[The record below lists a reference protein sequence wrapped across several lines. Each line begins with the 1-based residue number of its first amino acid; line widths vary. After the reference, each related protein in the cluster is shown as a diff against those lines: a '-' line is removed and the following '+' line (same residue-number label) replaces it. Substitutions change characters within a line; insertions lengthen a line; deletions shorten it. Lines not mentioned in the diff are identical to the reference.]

1 MPRSTKTEAILSYTV
16 TMKNKQEGPTVKAN
30 NLVCIVSRWYGRRM
44 TTDYQ
49 QKLLLSGHDTG
60 ERLLLRDTHRERE
73 RESLNMAWVNLNMVQ
88 CICKA

>member
-1 MPRSTKTEAILSYTV
+1 
-16 TMKNKQEGPTVKAN
+16 
-30 NLVCIVSRWYGRRM
+30 M